1 MNPSDFPP
9 LNSQGNNS
17 KQGTSLESSW
27 AEVAKEPPHC
37 SPPPDQPVTSPLKP
51 SYADTAG
58 HEAHLLET
66 SPTPAEQSTGRLS
79 NEDASEFIP
88 PNPSRSYADVSSHA
102 GFPSLDE
109 SIERETPPEN
119 DLSDLPPVSE
129 MLEQPSVEEDVPSLE
144 EKEATESSKPLSI
157 YDEDKFPSLEPST
170 QDLNASTGTNNTSSS
185 LSSQISE
192 PTGQSYVQVASQD
205 LDQAPPPAQAR
216 VDSQPLFDE
225 NHMMTESAR
234 RETRRMKQM
243 ENSGQVDEMTPEM
256 AATLP
261 QQQANVDQDVP
272 QEERQK
278 QQQTQDRGITD
289 TVTRPNERQYKD
301 KFTIFNTIATLHD
314 NGYSWL
320 TSLATA
326 VLLHLRYSPF
336 TSPYRFPFIY
346 RSITDIA
353 TLPIYTKPLQPTLSC
368 LPILQQQSRQQLDQ
382 SISDH
387 GCSQNDVTGLRLQ
400 DGFRVLKKVEKDNRL
415 RWWQVGLW
423 ASHRMQWTV
432 SYMALQDA
440 SAHLVTS
447 STLLS
452 LKSTDDQV

>member
-79 NEDASEFIP
+79 NEDASAPTIP
-88 PNPSRSYADVSSHA
+88 PPPPNASFAKMAAKSP
-102 GFPSLDE
+102 
-109 SIERETPPEN
+109 PPEPTP
-119 DLSDLPPVSE
+119 L
-129 MLEQPSVEEDVPSLE
+129 VEEDVPSLE

-157 YDEDKFPSLEPST
+157 YDED
-170 QDLNASTGTNNTSSS
+170 NTGTNNTSSS

-243 ENSGQVDEMTPEM
+243 ENSGQVD
-256 AATLP
+256 A
-261 QQQANVDQDVP
+261 
-272 QEERQK
+272 
-278 QQQTQDRGITD
+278 
-289 TVTRPNERQYKD
+289 
-301 KFTIFNTIATLHD
+301 LHD

-387 GCSQNDVTGLRLQ
+387 GCSQNDVT
-400 DGFRVLKKVEKDNRL
+400 
-415 RWWQVGLW
+415 
-423 ASHRMQWTV
+423 
-432 SYMALQDA
+432 
-440 SAHLVTS
+440 
-447 STLLS
+447 
-452 LKSTDDQV
+452 

>member
-1 MNPSDFPP
+1 
-9 LNSQGNNS
+9 
-17 KQGTSLESSW
+17 
-27 AEVAKEPPHC
+27 
-37 SPPPDQPVTSPLKP
+37 
-51 SYADTAG
+51 
-58 HEAHLLET
+58 
-66 SPTPAEQSTGRLS
+66 
-79 NEDASEFIP
+79 
-88 PNPSRSYADVSSHA
+88 
-102 GFPSLDE
+102 
-109 SIERETPPEN
+109 
-119 DLSDLPPVSE
+119 
-129 MLEQPSVEEDVPSLE
+129 
-144 EKEATESSKPLSI
+144 
-157 YDEDKFPSLEPST
+157 
-170 QDLNASTGTNNTSSS
+170 
-185 LSSQISE
+185 
-192 PTGQSYVQVASQD
+192 
-205 LDQAPPPAQAR
+205 
-216 VDSQPLFDE
+216 
-225 NHMMTESAR
+225 MMTESTR
-234 RETRRMKQM
+234 RETRRIKQM

-256 AATLP
+256 AESLP
-261 QQQANVDQDVP
+261 QQQANVDQNVP
-272 QEERQK
+272 EEERQK
-278 QQQTQDRGITD
+278 QQQQQQQPQTQDRGITG
-289 TVTRPNERQYKD
+289 TVTRSNERQYKD

-326 VLLHLRYSPF
+326 VLLHLRYSPC

-387 GCSQNDVTGLRLQ
+387 GYSQNDITGLRLQ
-400 DGFRVLKKVEKDNRL
+400 DGFRVLKKVENDNRL